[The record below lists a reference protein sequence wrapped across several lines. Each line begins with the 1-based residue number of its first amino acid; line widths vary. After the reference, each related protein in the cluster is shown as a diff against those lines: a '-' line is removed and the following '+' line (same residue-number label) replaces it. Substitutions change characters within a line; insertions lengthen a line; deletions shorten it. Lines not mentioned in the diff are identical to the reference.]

1 MDITKVHYDPAAA
14 ITVKAKKKIP
24 AGTFVVPADDI
35 VGRTPVVDIA
45 AADAYPFG
53 VVAHDVDKDGYV
65 TVYRAGHV
73 LDALAAGAFVAGDKL
88 STAADGKVVKA
99 AAGPVVAIALTK
111 GASGK
116 SAPIALL

>member
-14 ITVKAKKKIP
+14 ITVKAKRKIP

-73 LDALAAGAFVAGDKL
+73 LDALAAGTFVAGDKL

-111 GASGK
+111 GTSGK
-116 SAPIALL
+116 PATIALL

>member
-73 LDALAAGAFVAGDKL
+73 LDALAAGTFVAGDKL
-88 STAADGKVVKA
+88 STA
-99 AAGPVVAIALTK
+99 VAIALTK
-111 GASGK
+111 GTSGK
-116 SAPIALL
+116 SATIALL

>member
-24 AGTFVVPADDI
+24 AGTFVVPTDDI

-53 VVAHDVDKDGYV
+53 IVAHDVEQGRLCHCLPRRACSRCPSRWHV
-65 TVYRAGHV
+65 CCRRQAQHRSRRQGSQGRCWPCGRYRAHQGH
-73 LDALAAGAFVAGDKL
+73 
-88 STAADGKVVKA
+88 
-99 AAGPVVAIALTK
+99 IR
-111 GASGK
+111 
-116 SAPIALL
+116 

>member
-24 AGTFVVPADDI
+24 AGTFVVPTDDI

-73 LDALAAGAFVAGDKL
+73 LDALAAGTFVAGDKL

-111 GASGK
+111 GTSGK
-116 SAPIALL
+116 SATIALL

>member
-1 MDITKVHYDPAAA
+1 MDIAKVHYDPAAA

-65 TVYRAGHV
+65 TVYRVGHV

-111 GASGK
+111 GTSGK
-116 SAPIALL
+116 SATIALL

>member
-53 VVAHDVDKDGYV
+53 VPRRACSRCPSRWHVCCRRQAQHRSRRQGSQGCCWPCSRYCAH
-65 TVYRAGHV
+65 
-73 LDALAAGAFVAGDKL
+73 
-88 STAADGKVVKA
+88 
-99 AAGPVVAIALTK
+99 
-111 GASGK
+111 
-116 SAPIALL
+116 